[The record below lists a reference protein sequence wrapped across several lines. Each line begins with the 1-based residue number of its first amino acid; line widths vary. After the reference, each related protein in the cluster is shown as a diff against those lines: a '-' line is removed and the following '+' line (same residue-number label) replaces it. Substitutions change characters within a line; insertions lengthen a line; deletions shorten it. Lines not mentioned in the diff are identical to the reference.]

1 MSAKK
6 STDKVKDV
14 VAGSA
19 LDTAIP
25 EESAKV
31 EGPGPVN
38 PEAGKPDPRVETEK
52 VGRKVPQDEGK
63 DFGITNTRAAIDNI
77 NDLVLYGDNNLW
89 TLLSKA
95 SSQSGRWM
103 KSTKAMQLPA
113 GVMIQ
118 VTTQQG
124 DHVAEALQ
132 YVPGLVIRKSAN
144 GATIVRG

>member
-14 VAGSA
+14 VTGSA
-19 LDTAIP
+19 LDTTTP
-25 EESAKV
+25 QESVKV
-31 EGPGPVN
+31 AGQ
-38 PEAGKPDPRVETEK
+38 GKPDPRKE
-52 VGRKVPQDEGK
+52 PQIEGK
-63 DFGITNTRAAIDNI
+63 DFGISNTKAAKENI

-103 KSTKAMQLPA
+103 KSTKAMQVPY
-113 GVMIQ
+113 GVIIQ

-132 YVPGLVIRKSAN
+132 YVPGVVVRKN
-144 GATIVRG
+144 PDGKGATLIRG